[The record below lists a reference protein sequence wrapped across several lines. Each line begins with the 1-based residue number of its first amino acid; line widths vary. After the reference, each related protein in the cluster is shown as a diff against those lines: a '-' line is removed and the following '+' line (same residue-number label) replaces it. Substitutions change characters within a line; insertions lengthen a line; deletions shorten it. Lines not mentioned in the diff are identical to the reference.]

1 MTPTAPRRSPEEVAR
16 IGQAIYERRVKPLL
30 TPEDHGK
37 YVAIDVATE
46 EYEVDSDDYT
56 AVMKVHDRN
65 PGAEVWLVRAGF
77 PTAHK
82 LGLR

>member
-1 MTPTAPRRSPEEVAR
+1 MTPVTPKRSSEEVAKL
-16 IGQAIYERRVKPLL
+16 GEEIYERRVRPTL

-37 YVAIDVATE
+37 YVAIDIVSG

-56 AVMKVHDRN
+56 AVMRLRGRI
-65 PGAEVWLVRAGF
+65 PGAEVWLTRAGF
-77 PTAHK
+77 PAAYK